1 MDTSAVDGKA
11 KRHGT
16 ANALGPS
23 CNQAPPASRERRFTM
38 RSQVEDGIKLR
49 VVAICDG
56 MPAVMEM
63 FQNGGIVQKA
73 SGG

>member
-1 MDTSAVDGKA
+1 
-11 KRHGT
+11 
-16 ANALGPS
+16 
-23 CNQAPPASRERRFTM
+23 M
-38 RSQVEDGIKLR
+38 RPQIEDGIKLS